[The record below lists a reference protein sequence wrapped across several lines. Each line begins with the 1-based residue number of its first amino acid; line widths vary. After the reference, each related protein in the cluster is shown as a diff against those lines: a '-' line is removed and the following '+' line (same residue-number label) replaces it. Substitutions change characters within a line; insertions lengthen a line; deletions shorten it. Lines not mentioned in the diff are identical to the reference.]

1 MAKIYK
7 SNGEV
12 KEIEPKN
19 GKNFTLA
26 ELQEIVGGYFEPI
39 YLPKGMVL
47 AVNEEGLL
55 KNLPLNEKASNITMK
70 LIVGD
75 VLLCNI
81 EQLN

>member
-1 MAKIYK
+1 MGKIYK

-12 KEIEPKN
+12 TEVEPKN
-19 GKNFTLA
+19 GKHFTLE

-55 KNLPLNEKASNITMK
+55 KNLPFNEKVSNMTMK

-75 VLLCNI
+75 VLLCNKS
-81 EQLN
+81 QLN

>member
-1 MAKIYK
+1 MGKIYK

-12 KEIEPKN
+12 TEVEPKN
-19 GKNFTLA
+19 GKNFTLE

-55 KNLPLNEKASNITMK
+55 KNLPFNEKVSNMTMK

-75 VLLCNI
+75 VLLCNKS
-81 EQLN
+81 QLN